1 MFKKLQTAEQFRESI
16 VISVDDSANETEDN
30 IEIRELTDDEEE
42 KEVED
47 EMSDTDESKPVSF
60 DYKKNPM
67 VPVNDEIRDL
77 NEIIGTPIRYVIK
90 FLLIHF

>member
-1 MFKKLQTAEQFRESI
+1 MSKKRLTAEQFRESI
-16 VISVDDSANETEDN
+16 VISVDDSASETEDN
-30 IEIRELTDDEEE
+30 IEIREMTYDEEE
-42 KEVED
+42 KEVEN

-77 NEIIGTPIRYVIK
+77 NEIKGTPIRFVIK
-90 FLLIHF
+90 FL